1 MKESY
6 EYMEPLLEKIQYEK
20 YNWDICGDLKFF
32 AALLGLQLGYT
43 KLC

>member
-6 EYMEPLLEKIQYEK
+6 ENMEPLLEKIQHEK
-20 YNWDICGDLKFF
+20 YIWNICGDLKFI
-32 AALLGLQLGYT
+32 AALLGFQLGCT